1 MYPKKKQYVTGI
13 AFFGGWGG
21 GVDNTKK
28 DLVLCTPP
36 KKQYVRGIAFGGV
49 DSTKIDMCKSHRSE
63 KRHGVDII
71 TM

>member
-1 MYPKKKQYVTGI
+1 MYPPKKAIRNRYC
-13 AFFGGWGG
+13 FLG

-28 DLVLCTPP
+28 DLVLCAPP